1 MKWQIYRSEKRL
13 AESVKEKEQN
23 MKKETERK
31 RLWRQK
37 KKDEIL
43 FEPLEDK
50 ERKKETERKQ

>member
-23 MKKETERK
+23 RKKETERK